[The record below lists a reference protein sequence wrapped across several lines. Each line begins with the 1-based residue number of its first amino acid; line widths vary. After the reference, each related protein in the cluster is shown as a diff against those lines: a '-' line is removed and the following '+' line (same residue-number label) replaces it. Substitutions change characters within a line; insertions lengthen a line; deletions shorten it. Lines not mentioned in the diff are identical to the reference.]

1 MKLRRHC
8 IDAVID
14 CGQTG
19 GRSLPI
25 KERRCDNSLFRCF
38 GVSLLAV
45 ESHAEGSD
53 SGYTDSRSDSRS
65 DGELM
70 LSLFAI
76 TGL

>member
-53 SGYTDSRSDSRS
+53 SGYTDSRSD
-65 DGELM
+65 GELM

>member
-1 MKLRRHC
+1 MQSLIVAKPAVVRYPSRRE
-8 IDAVID
+8 DA
-14 CGQTG
+14 TT
-19 GRSLPI
+19 L
-25 KERRCDNSLFRCF
+25 CF

-45 ESHAEGSD
+45 ESHAEGTD
-53 SGYTDSRSDSRS
+53 SGYTKSLSDSRS